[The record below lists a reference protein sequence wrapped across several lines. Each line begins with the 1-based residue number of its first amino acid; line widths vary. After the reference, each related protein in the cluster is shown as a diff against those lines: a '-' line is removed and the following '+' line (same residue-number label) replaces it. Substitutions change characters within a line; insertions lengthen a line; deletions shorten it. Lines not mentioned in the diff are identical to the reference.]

1 MDSIK
6 VKGKTLKVA
15 PISLVYKPNYTAA
28 EKNKAKKLTTK
39 WKGQE
44 QRSPFVT
51 VDIVLLHKI
60 GGEWHVLLGWWE
72 KVFPIDGKPKRIA
85 GVTVIPGGHF
95 EKSGARDPKIT
106 KEGGDLNLISAAKKE
121 LHEETNIS
129 PTKLKDL
136 TPLAVIDRVENDIRA
151 HVLRTVFVATTTG
164 IPKPSEEIKKFY
176 HVPLR
181 DLKRDVKT
189 GYLKYNKQKLPFVLG
204 HDEMLQTVFQLPAFN
219 DYVNSH

>member
-15 PISLVYKPNYTAA
+15 PISLVYKPTYTAA
-28 EKNKAKKLTTK
+28 EKKKASKLTTK
-39 WKGQE
+39 WKGHE

-85 GVTVIPGGHF
+85 GVTIIPGGHF
-95 EKSGARDPKIT
+95 EKSGSRDPKIT

-136 TPLAVIDRVENDIRA
+136 TPLAVIDRVENDLRA

-176 HVPLR
+176 HVPLK
-181 DLKRDVKT
+181 DLKRDAKK
-189 GYLKYNKQKLPFVLG
+189 GYIMYNKQKLPFALG
-204 HDEMLQTVFQLPAFN
+204 HDDMLLTVFQLPEFD
-219 DYVNSH
+219 DYVSSH

>member
-15 PISLVYKPNYTAA
+15 PVSLVYKPSYTTA
-28 EKNKAKKLTTK
+28 EKKKASKLTTK

-51 VDIVLLHKI
+51 VDIILLHKI

-72 KVFPIDGKPKRIA
+72 KVVTIEGKTKRVA

-129 PTKLKDL
+129 PSKLKDL
-136 TPLAVIDRVENDIRA
+136 TPLAVIDRVENDLRA

-181 DLKRDVKT
+181 DLKRDAKK
-189 GYLKYNKQKLPFVLG
+189 GYLMYNKQKLPFALG
-204 HDEMLQTVFQLPAFN
+204 HDEMLLTVFQLPEFD
-219 DYVNSH
+219 DYVRSH